1 MYLSW
6 QILIWIAALIS
17 TTVAGVI
24 PTSDGSH
31 FNEESDL
38 ITSIQQELI
47 TQGAAPT
54 NEEVTKLAVATALGE
69 RSIDAPIVAS
79 SRDTDTMGIGSKPV
93 IDVVRESPESMN
105 DPQS

>member
-69 RSIDAPIVAS
+69 RSID
-79 SRDTDTMGIGSKPV
+79 TDTMGIGSKPV

>member
-24 PTSDGSH
+24 PTSDGNH

-38 ITSIQQELI
+38 ITSIQQELVAH
-47 TQGAAPT
+47 GAAPKI
-54 NEEVTKLAVATALGE
+54 EEVTKLAVATALGE
-69 RSIDAPIVAS
+69 RS
-79 SRDTDTMGIGSKPV
+79 M
-93 IDVVRESPESMN
+93 
-105 DPQS
+105 

>member
-6 QILIWIAALIS
+6 QILIAALIS

-24 PTSDGSH
+24 PTTDGTH
-31 FNEESDL
+31 VNMESNL
-38 ITSIQQELI
+38 ITRSQQELI

-69 RSIDAPIVAS
+69 RSIDASMKAS
-79 SRDTDTMGIGSKPV
+79 SRDTDTMGIGSNPV
-93 IDVVRESPESMN
+93 IHVVRESPESMN